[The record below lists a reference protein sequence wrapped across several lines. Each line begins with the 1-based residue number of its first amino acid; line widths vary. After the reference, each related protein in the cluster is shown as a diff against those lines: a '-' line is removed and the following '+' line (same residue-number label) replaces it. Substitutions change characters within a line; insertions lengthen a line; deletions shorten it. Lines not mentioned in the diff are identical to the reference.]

1 MPACSRPDRSARA
14 IRSRSW
20 PRWPDRM
27 LAAERIELLLA
38 SSPDRPKAARFLSR
52 LRGEYPPDFDRIA
65 NSPPANRAAL
75 AIFSYSCFLAE
86 AVLRDPERIV
96 RVANSRRF
104 YRALSTEEYQELLAA
119 STDSLAGFRRRQLL
133 RIALRDVLGAA
144 TLAEVT
150 QELSNLSDAIL
161 DAACRRVRTDVAARH
176 GEPRLED
183 GGICRFSIV
192 SLGKLGGSE
201 LNYSSD
207 IDLMFIY
214 EGNGQ
219 TDGPA
224 PISNKEF
231 YKKVANECTA

>member
-38 SSPDRPKAARFLSR
+38 SSPDRPAAARFLGR
-52 LRGEYPPDFDRIA
+52 LRDESPAEFDRIA
-65 NSPPANRAAL
+65 NSAAAL
-75 AIFSYSCFLAE
+75 RAGIAIFSYSNFLSE
-86 AVLRDPERIV
+86 ATLRDPERLLK
-96 RVANSRRF
+96 VANSKRF
-104 YRALSTEEYQELLAA
+104 YRALSAEEYRELLAS
-119 STDSLAGFRRRQLL
+119 STASLAGFRRQQLL

-150 QELSNLSDAIL
+150 QEISNLADAIL

-176 GEPRLED
+176 GEPRLPD
-183 GGICRFSIV
+183 GSVCRFSIV